1 MDRDVLEDP
10 IREDPGPNVG
20 DLAAHW
26 WALVVRGLAAVL
38 FGVLTLVAPGLTL
51 FALVILFGL
60 YALVDGVFAL
70 TLAARATRAGRSW
83 GWLLFAGVASVVA
96 GVVTFLWPGLTA
108 MALLFV
114 IALWAVLVG
123 IAQVAAAV
131 RLRSLMRHEWLLTAS
146 GVLSI
151 ALGLLLYILPSTGVL
166 ALAWLIGI
174 YAILFGALLVALGFK
189 LHAPHRRDQRR
200 HPTGGVP
207 TPV

>member
-1 MDRDVLEDP
+1 MDMDVLEDP
-10 IREDPGPNVG
+10 IRDDPGPNTSV
-20 DLAAHW
+20 LVAHW
-26 WALVVRGLAAVL
+26 WALVVRGLAAIL

-51 FALVILFGL
+51 FALVLLWGA
-60 YALVDGVFAL
+60 YALVDGLFAL

-83 GWLLFAGVASVVA
+83 GWLLFAGVVSVLA

-108 MALLFV
+108 MGLLFV
-114 IALWAVLVG
+114 IALWAVFTG

-131 RLRSLMRHEWLLTAS
+131 RLRSLMRHEWLLTVS

-151 ALGLLLYILPSTGVL
+151 AFGLLLYILPSTGAL
-166 ALAWLIGI
+166 ALAWMIGV
-174 YAILFGALLVALGFK
+174 YAILFGALLVGLGLKF
-189 LHAPHRRDQRR
+189 HPSHGRDDGR